1 MIILVNTALG
11 IILGYITF
19 KDLREMII
27 PNKALLILGVIGL
40 IYVYEQN
47 ISLNLLWSLISTTMI
62 FGGLFIL
69 NKNSIGAGD
78 VKLALVLSLW
88 LNFPYNLMAWWL
100 AFSLGG
106 LVGSILLISKRRFKV
121 KIPFAPLLILGMLL
135 TYLWGEV
142 LWIWWQEIILTV

>member
-1 MIILVNTALG
+1 MTILVNTALG
-11 IILGYITF
+11 IVLGYITF
-19 KDLREMII
+19 KDLQAMII
-27 PNKALLILGVIGL
+27 PNKALLVLCAISLAYL
-40 IYVYEQN
+40 YEQS
-47 ISLNLLWSLISTTMI
+47 IDLSLLWSLLSTAMI

-69 NKNSIGAGD
+69 SKNGIGAGD

-106 LVGSILLISKRRFKV
+106 LIGCILLISRRKLRL

-135 TYLWGEV
+135 TYLWGEI
-142 LWIWWQEIILTV
+142 LWIWWQKIILTV